1 MHSEGL
7 TDTEIDER
15 FDIVSRYID
24 KIPAPIDYK
33 TILGDN
39 LWNEFLHRKEEMVR
53 LLKED
58 QLFCDEL
65 SAIIK
70 NKIDSEN
77 N

>member
-24 KIPAPIDYK
+24 NIPAPIDYK
-33 TILGDN
+33 TILGYN

-70 NKIDSEN
+70 NKMDSVN
-77 N
+77 I